1 MNPTQHFNLY
11 RGFKNEKQINTTEVI
26 KNDFKF
32 MYMYFEITI
41 KARGRLQTFFYKND
55 LANMKL
61 KYS

>member
-41 KARGRLQTFFYKND
+41 KAKGDYKYFFIRMT
-55 LANMKL
+55 LPI
-61 KYS
+61 